1 MGISGLLKHLRS
13 ITQDAHAREFAGS
26 TCVVDT
32 YAWLHKGTYSCATE
46 LATGQPTRKYIVSLL
61 RIAPTANADPVP
73 PDLLRARARR
83 PHCLSQVFPPGCL

>member
-13 ITQDAHAREFAGS
+13 ITHDAHAREFAKT

-46 LATGQPTRKYIVSLL
+46 LATGQPTRKYIVSLFH
-61 RIAPTANADPVP
+61 IAPTANVDHVS
-73 PDLLRARARR
+73 PDLLRARAHR
-83 PHCLSQVFPPGCL
+83 PHCR